1 MELGAMS
8 IREKLMSN
16 VAFPLVERYSQT
28 RCWSNA
34 EARLSSHRQP
44 QLYQKDVLKKLKV
57 LLDTAKKVNF
67 WKEHYSGLDLNTVVN
82 KANIHEILAS
92 LPITYKAQYIQNFPE
107 NVITTKHQGEHQT
120 LSSGGTSERM
130 TVMTDFAKRDSL
142 RALENINV
150 SLSHNAKYARKT
162 LDIPPSACNV
172 TCGLTDQGP
181 ENVLAYLNWATKNK
195 QWQHKD
201 TLGSL
206 RGRIERQWIM
216 RRQTVL
222 PFTAGDWEHLCQQ
235 IDPILDSLRSQKVQV
250 LRGYPLFIY
259 WIALRAQE
267 TSIDLPHLEVVVPYG
282 GLAGDK
288 MIDTIRQHLSVS
300 FVNLYGTGEVGSIGA
315 SEKEQHDIAIYEQ
328 DVIIEIV
335 DDDGQS
341 ITQNNVNGNL
351 LVTDLNNLAMPV
363 IRYSFG
369 DVGCWIQ
376 QASGLRTLLVQGRK
390 VETLLSENE
399 EPLQAREL
407 QNAILADDKITNFLL
422 VKKSHNAFE
431 LQLSTRAP
439 INTDFIFHW
448 IQGRLDKNV
457 DIKITILPFLSP
469 AASGKYLGFSDRTA
483 YKHTPLINNPQNALE
498 SSKSEKI
505 DSESLRKQFPLL
517 SRSTPTGDVLCYLD
531 NAATTPK
538 PRCVIDAVSDV
549 LCFET
554 SNVHRGAHFI
564 GDEITDHFESARASI
579 AKFIGANP
587 SEIILLRNNTE
598 CLNFIAQQAIV
609 GNVVTSDS
617 EHHANYLPWK
627 KKTNL
632 TIDSNGCVIFD
643 TLGEILA
650 ANPNSL
656 VSLAH
661 ISNVT
666 GNLIDVDNVVAIA
679 KEYGAKVLLDA
690 AQSAPHIP
698 LDVRTLGVD
707 FLTFSGHKV
716 GGPSG
721 VGVAWVNPDIISKLL
736 PVQWGGAMMES
747 ILNDDVT
754 LKPAPWCFEAGT
766 PAMESVV
773 GLGAAV
779 EWLMELGME
788 NVQTHVHELSRY
800 TRQQCIEQFG
810 DVVIGSADAPGPI
823 SLNITSYEPHFLAK
837 LLSERYSICVR
848 AGFHCAQ
855 PLHQALNSKG
865 TLRISPWLMNNK
877 ADIDK
882 CINAI
887 KNAISQPL

>member
-1 MELGAMS
+1 MG
-8 IREKLMSN
+8 IRTKLMN
-16 VAFPLVERYSQT
+16 NIAFPLVERYSQT
-28 RCWSNA
+28 RCWSSA
-34 EARLSSHRQP
+34 EVRLRAHRQP
-44 QLYQKDVLKKLKV
+44 NLYQNEVLKKLQV
-57 LLDTAKKVNF
+57 LLDTAKEVNF
-67 WKEHYSGLDLNTVVN
+67 WKEHYSHLDINSVVN
-82 KANIHEILAS
+82 KSCTRDILVE

-107 NVITTKHQGEHQT
+107 NVITTKRRSEHQT

-142 RALENINV
+142 RALENINI

-181 ENVLAYLNWATKNK
+181 ENVFAFLNWATKTK

-206 RGRIERQWIM
+206 RGRIERQWLM

-222 PFTAGDWEHLCQQ
+222 PFTEGSWEHLCQQ
-235 IDPILDSLRSQKVQV
+235 IDPVLRSLLSNKVQV

-267 TSIDLPHLEVVVPYG
+267 THVRLPHLEVVVPYG

-288 MIDTIRQHLSVS
+288 MIDTIKRCLNVS

-315 SEKEQHDIAIYEQ
+315 SEREQHDIAIYEQ
-328 DVIIEIV
+328 DVIVEIV
-335 DDDGQS
+335 DDDGQL
-341 ITQNNVNGNL
+341 ITDNNVNGNL
-351 LVTDLNNLAMPV
+351 LITDLNNHAMPV

-369 DVGCWIQ
+369 DVGCWMQ
-376 QASGLRTLLVQGRK
+376 NPAGFKTLLVQGRK
-390 VETLLSENE
+390 VETLLSENS

-407 QNAILADDKITNFLL
+407 QNAILANDKITNFLL
-422 VKKSHNAFE
+422 IKNSHHTFE
-431 LQLSTRAP
+431 LQLSTRAS
-439 INTDFIFHW
+439 T
-448 IQGRLDKNV
+448 NV
-457 DIKITILPFLSP
+457 DYLLDWLQGKLSNKANIKVTFLPFLTP

-483 YKHTPLINNPQNALE
+483 NKKTIQL
-498 SSKSEKI
+498 KSNQGLPEGQLSGKL

-517 SRSTPTGDVLCYLD
+517 SRTTPTGDVLCYLD

-564 GDEITDHFESARASI
+564 GDEITDKFENARASI

-587 SEIILLRNNTE
+587 NEIILLRNNTE
-598 CLNFIAQQAIV
+598 CINFVAQQAILSHV
-609 GNVVTSDS
+609 ISSES

-632 TIDSNGCVIFD
+632 PVDNHGRVIFD
-643 TLGEILA
+643 TLGELLA
-650 ANPNSL
+650 TRPNSL
-656 VSLAH
+656 ISLAH

-666 GNLIDVDNVVAIA
+666 GNMIDVSHVVTMA
-679 KEYGAKVLLDA
+679 KQYGAKVLLDA
-690 AQSAPHIP
+690 AQSAPHMP
-698 LDVRTLGVD
+698 LDVRKLGVD

-721 VGVAWVNPDIISKLL
+721 VGVLWVNPAIISDLK
-736 PVQWGGAMMES
+736 PVQWGGSMMDS
-747 ILNDDVT
+747 LLNNKLT
-754 LKPAPWCFEAGT
+754 LKSAPWCFEAGT

-779 EWLMELGME
+779 EWLMALEMK
-788 NVQTHVHELSRY
+788 NVQAHVHEMTLYARE
-800 TRQQCIEQFG
+800 QCIKHFG
-810 DVVIGSADAPGPI
+810 AVVIGSADAPGPI
-823 SLNITSYEPHFLAK
+823 SMNFTRYEPHFLAK

-887 KNAISQPL
+887 KNIMQTTG

>member
-1 MELGAMS
+1 MD
-8 IREKLMSN
+8 IREKLMNN

-28 RCWSNA
+28 QCWSIA
-34 EARLSSHRQP
+34 DARLNTHRQP
-44 QLYQKDVLKKLKV
+44 NLNQQEILEKLKT
-57 LLDTAKKVNF
+57 LIETTKSVNF
-67 WKEHYSGLDLNTVVN
+67 WKEHYRHVDLDAALA
-82 KANIHEILAS
+82 KSSIHEILES
-92 LPITYKAQYIQNFPE
+92 LPVTYKTQYIQNFPE
-107 NVITTKHQGEHQT
+107 NVITTVREAEHQT
-120 LSSGGTSERM
+120 LSSGGTNERM

-142 RALENINV
+142 RALENVNV
-150 SLSHNAKYARKT
+150 SLSQNSKCAKKT

-181 ENVLAYLNWATKNK
+181 ENVFSFLKYATKYK

-216 RRQTVL
+216 RRETVT

-235 IDPILDSLRSQKVQV
+235 IDPVLVTLRLQKVQV

-267 TSIDLPHLEVVVPYG
+267 TNTQLPHLNVVVPYG
-282 GLAGDK
+282 GLAANN
-288 MIDTIRQHLSVS
+288 MIDTITRYLNVS

-315 SEKEQHDIAIYEQ
+315 SKSEQHDIAIYEQ
-328 DVIIEIV
+328 DVIVEII
-335 DDDGQS
+335 DDNSES

-351 LVTDLNNLAMPV
+351 VITDLNNLSMPIV
-363 IRYSFG
+363 RYSFG
-369 DVGCWIQ
+369 DVGCWTQ
-376 QASGLRTLLVQGRK
+376 QAKGIKTLLLQGRK
-390 VETLLSENE
+390 VETILSEYE

-407 QNAILADDKITNFLL
+407 QNAILVDDKITNFLL
-422 VKKSHNAFE
+422 VKKSHNVFE
-431 LQLSTRAP
+431 LQLCTRAP

-448 IQGRLDKNV
+448 LQDRLNKKV
-457 DIKITILPFLSP
+457 DIKISILPFLTP
-469 AASGKYLGFSDRTA
+469 AASGKYLGFSDRLA
-483 YKHTPLINNPQNALE
+483 NKNTPLTNSYQNTLE
-498 SSKSEKI
+498 SRVSEKI
-505 DSESLRKQFPLL
+505 DSDSLRKQFPLL
-517 SRSTPTGDVLCYLD
+517 SRATPTGDVLCYLD

-564 GDEITDHFESARASI
+564 GDEITEQFESARASI

-587 SEIILLRNNTE
+587 CEIILLKNNTE
-598 CLNFIAQQAIV
+598 CINFIAQQAILA
-609 GNVVTSDS
+609 NVVTSDS

-627 KKTNL
+627 KKTSL
-632 TIDSNGCVIFD
+632 PIDSNGRVIFD

-650 ANPNSL
+650 NNPNSL

-666 GNLIDVDNVVAIA
+666 GNMIDVDNIVSIA
-679 KEYGAKVLLDA
+679 KKYGAKVLLDA
-690 AQSAPHIP
+690 AQSAPHMP
-698 LDVRTLGVD
+698 LDVRKLGVD

-721 VGVAWVNPDIISKLL
+721 VGVAWVNPAIISELA
-736 PVQWGGAMMES
+736 PVQWGGAMIES
-747 ILNDDVT
+747 ILNDEVT

-788 NVQTHVHELSRY
+788 NVQTHLHELSRY
-800 TRQQCIEQFG
+800 AREKCIEQFG
-810 DVVIGSADAPGPI
+810 DVVIGSADAFGPI
-823 SLNITSYEPHFLAK
+823 SLNITSHEPHFLAK

-877 ADIDK
+877 ADIDR

-887 KNAISQPL
+887 KNAISPPL